1 MVKSLDHSGCPLRI
15 IKTQLLAES
24 TYQAVLQE
32 VTQWP
37 HLFTSGTS
45 ALKQR
50 LSLTEKPS
58 FLDEFPVENGDL

>member
-15 IKTQLLAES
+15 
-24 TYQAVLQE
+24 LQE

-58 FLDEFPVENGDL
+58 FLDEFPAENGGL